1 MKDLIQFINQFQTLD
16 LTTEEAI
23 RKYFFE
29 ETFHKN
35 DFLLKKGQISKK
47 IHFIS
52 SGLVRRFY
60 LKEEIES
67 TVWLYHKGHWITSMS
82 SYFNQ
87 KPSFESFQACEET
100 TVYSLNYSDEQG
112 LLQFPLFQKFHVEF
126 LRKSIAGFDEFHFV
140 FSEMQ
145 AREKYIYLLEK
156 FPLIIQKA
164 KQKYIASL
172 LNVSQETLS
181 RIRASIYF
189 FLI

>member
-1 MKDLIQFINQFQTLD
+1 MKDLIQFINQFQKLD
-16 LTTEEAI
+16 TPTEEAI
-23 RKYFFE
+23 RSHFFKE
-29 ETFHKN
+29 SFAKN
-35 DFLLKKGQISKK
+35 DYLLKKGQVSKK

-60 LKEEIES
+60 LKDGIES
-67 TVWLYHKGHWITSMS
+67 TIWLYHSGHWIASMS

-87 KPSFESFQACEET
+87 KPSYEFFQACEDT
-100 TVYSLNYSDEQG
+100 TVYSLNYQDEQT
-112 LLQFPLFQKFHVEF
+112 LLQFPLFLKFHVEF

-140 FSEMQ
+140 FGEMS

-164 KQKYIASL
+164 KQKHIASL

-181 RIRASIYF
+181 RIRGSIAG
-189 FLI
+189 